1 MTKVVQLP
9 QLKIARLKPDQV
21 DAAVA
26 LLHEVWHATYAGRLP
41 AHLVKQRTTVH
52 FKRHLE
58 RRAESC
64 WLAWMGPRLVG
75 LSSTSANCVEDVWVS
90 RRYRRRGIATRL
102 VDAACSHLA
111 QRGFRAAQA
120 GCEDFNHAASAMFE
134 HLGWRKVGAESVHIA
149 PGICHEALVYTRPLP
164 LKEAS

>member
-9 QLKIARLKPDQV
+9 QLKLAHLKPDQV
-21 DAAVA
+21 DAAVT
-26 LLHEVWHATYAGRLP
+26 LLHGLWHETYADQLP
-41 AHLVKQRTTVH
+41 AHLVVQRTTDH
-52 FKRHLE
+52 FRRHLE
-58 RRAESC
+58 HRAGNC
-64 WLAWMGPRLVG
+64 WLAWLGPRLVG
-75 LSSTSANCVEDVWVS
+75 LCSTSANCVEDVWVS